1 MSMSWSEAEA
11 WRVWVTDADIRQATD
26 AWLSA
31 LDGGAP
37 EDRVEDLRDELRRLW
52 RAEASQVAVAA

>member
-1 MSMSWSEAEA
+1 MMSTSGLDT

-37 EDRVEDLRDELRRLW
+37 VERVDDLRDELRRLW
-52 RAEASQVAVAA
+52 RAEVHQVTIDA